1 MNKMNKQQKWNKNK
15 SHLSLHPG
23 LLGSEVDRKHWL
35 APQLGCMLPLLSLTL
50 PWLGCLL
57 KGQATGTV
65 FLAHY
70 FLHGNCDGFSWL
82 SGSQWWKS
90 WVPMELLWLLHNI
103 GDSFLQSLD
112 LAEVLELCPQ
122 PHGDAVSSSFLLRD
136 PLPPPT
142 LHPWDIAQLTAPQ
155 TFLLCGPHLPD
166 RKH

>member
-1 MNKMNKQQKWNKNK
+1 
-15 SHLSLHPG
+15 
-23 LLGSEVDRKHWL
+23 
-35 APQLGCMLPLLSLTL
+35 
-50 PWLGCLL
+50 
-57 KGQATGTV
+57 
-65 FLAHY
+65 
-70 FLHGNCDGFSWL
+70 
-82 SGSQWWKS
+82 
-90 WVPMELLWLLHNI
+90 MELLWLLHNI

-136 PLPPPT
+136 PLPPLT